1 MFAIEL
7 TGRQEQIIQIVKNNS
22 PITGEH
28 IAALLNMRRAT
39 LRPDLTIL
47 TMAGLLDA
55 RPRVGYF
62 YSGKKPGLLAADA
75 VRRLTVDVV
84 KAVPVVVRAD
94 TSVYDCIVAL
104 FTEDTGTLFI
114 VGESGH
120 LEGVVSRKDLLKVA
134 MGKVNLRQIPVQVMM
149 TRVPNVVT
157 VRGDES
163 VYEAARRLVE
173 HEIDAL
179 PVIEAETVNGRDA
192 LKVTGRF
199 TKTTVTGIFVELG
212 ESGKNIER

>member
-1 MFAIEL
+1 MKTIEL
-7 TGRQEQIIQIVKNNS
+7 TARQEQIIQIVKSNS

-28 IAALLNMRRAT
+28 IAARLNVRRAT
-39 LRPDLTIL
+39 LRPDLAVL

-62 YSGKKPGLLAADA
+62 FSGKKPSLLAAEEMH
-75 VRRLTVDVV
+75 RLTVDVV
-84 KAVPVVVRAD
+84 KGVPVVVQGH
-94 TSVYDCIVAL
+94 TSVYDCIVAM

-114 VGESGH
+114 VSESGH
-120 LEGVVSRKDLLKVA
+120 LGGVVSRKDLLKAA
-134 MGKVNLRQIPVQVMM
+134 MGKGDLHKIPVRVVM

-157 VRGDES
+157 IRGGES
-163 VYEAARRLVE
+163 VYEGARRLVE

-179 PVIEAETVNGRDA
+179 PVVQPETENGKEM

-199 TKTTVTGIFVELG
+199 TKTTATRIFVEIG
-212 ESGKNIER
+212 ESSKAY